1 MIVAV
6 MMVLALLR
14 VAVQRCA
21 SSAATGL
28 LRGNCNVRIETDYH
42 FFCSA
47 ILIVKLVSMCHLPLH
62 KEPINPNFGTF
73 LPYLSLSC
81 SKLTRIAR
89 YVAKSDNGIE
99 WKEVGTLM
107 QEQVR
112 AFFGYFV
119 AHRSQ
124 NLLQPTYGY

>member
-1 MIVAV
+1 
-6 MMVLALLR
+6 
-14 VAVQRCA
+14 
-21 SSAATGL
+21 
-28 LRGNCNVRIETDYH
+28 
-42 FFCSA
+42 
-47 ILIVKLVSMCHLPLH
+47 MCLLPLH
-62 KEPINPNFGTF
+62 KELTNPIFGTF
-73 LPYLSLSC
+73 SPYLSLSC

-89 YVAKSDNGIE
+89 NVAKSDNGIE

-124 NLLQPTYGY
+124 HLLQPTYGY